1 MKRIVITAACIAMA
15 ALAGCTE
22 KSEIV
27 PDSGSNDK
35 YGQYLTLG
43 EYKGIK
49 VDELTVKDEDIQKEI
64 DYILKQNGS
73 MVQITDRAV
82 KEGDVVN
89 LDYTGTIDG
98 TPFEG
103 GSAQGQRLEIGSGQF
118 IPGFEEGLIGVA
130 PGEQAQVPVTF
141 PEDYWNAGMAGVSA
155 VFDVKVNYIEEYT
168 DIPEFNDAFVAQY
181 TGGELTT
188 TAQLTDWLREQMEAD
203 SRNHMRGQYYEAI
216 LSGCEVKGYPED
228 MMELIRAEVNDY
240 YENFALY
247 NYGMSLKEYNESVGM
262 SEADMEEK
270 LAQETKSSVAQ
281 SMILETI
288 AARENITISDE
299 ECEQGAVSYG
309 YPNFAEFA
317 GIYGEERARVIF
329 LMDKVLDTL
338 ISE

>member
-15 ALAGCTE
+15 AVAGCTG
-22 KSEIV
+22 KTDIV
-27 PDSGSNDK
+27 PNSGGSDK

-73 MVQITDRAV
+73 MVQIMDRAV

-89 LDYTGTIDG
+89 LDYTGMVDG
-98 TPFEG
+98 TPFDG
-103 GSAQGQRLEIGSGQF
+103 GNAQGQRLEIGSGQF
-118 IPGFEEGLIGVA
+118 IPGFEEGVVGVK
-130 PGEQAQVPVTF
+130 PGEPVQVPVTF
-141 PEDYWNAGMAGVSA
+141 PADYWNAAMAGVNA
-155 VFDVKVNYIEEYT
+155 VFDVKINYIEEYT
-168 DIPEFNDAFVAQY
+168 DIPEFNDAFVVQY
-181 TGGELTT
+181 TGGDLTT
-188 TAQLTDWLREQMEAD
+188 TVQLTDWLRGQMEAD
-203 SRNHMRGQYYEAI
+203 SKNHMRGQYYEAI
-216 LSGCEVKGYPED
+216 LAGCEVKGYPED
-228 MMELIRAEVNDY
+228 MMELIRAEVDDY

-247 NYGMSLKEYNESVGM
+247 NYGMSLEEYNASVGM
-262 SEADMEEK
+262 SQEDMEEK
-270 LAQETKSSVAQ
+270 LTQETQSSVVQ

-288 AARENITISDE
+288 AERENITISDE

-338 ISE
+338 LSE